1 MQNRVFDADVEM
13 SSCAVCHAEESRN
26 ELVAETFQIDGQ
38 YVLVDRIPSVVCARC
53 GEQSF
58 SRETTEKI
66 RLLVHGE
73 AKASKSIDMP
83 VFEFA

>member
-1 MQNRVFDADVEM
+1 MERLFEAEVEM

-26 ELVAETFQIDGQ
+26 ELVAEIFQIDGR
-38 YVLVDRIPSVVCARC
+38 YVLVDRIPAVVCVRC

-66 RLLVHGE
+66 RLLVHDQ
-73 AKASKSIDMP
+73 AKSTKSIAMP